1 MTTDALTGRPLP
13 LPSARTVKLV
23 LHALLSG
30 AFLVAYASGDEDTY
44 AMHLAAG
51 YLTLVV
57 LTLRLGAGA
66 ALGRGHILQLPRPGR
81 PGDLVR
87 RPWSAMPWL
96 SALLLAAVA
105 VAGISGIFA
114 DQVPRSL
121 VGHLH
126 EGLGEAAIYAALA
139 HIVFAL
145 ALWLRGRIA
154 QAARRTGPA
163 PARQG

>member
-1 MTTDALTGRPLP
+1 MTTEALFARPSL

-30 AFLVAYASGDEDTY
+30 AFLVAYATGDEDTY

-57 LTLRLGAGA
+57 LTARIGGDLTV
-66 ALGRGHILQLPRPGR
+66 GRGHSLQLPRPGR
-81 PGDLVR
+81 LSELVK

-96 SALLLAAVA
+96 TASLLVAA

-114 DQVPRSL
+114 GQLPRSL
-121 VGHLH
+121 IGHLH
-126 EGLGEAAIYAALA
+126 EGLGEAAMDIALA
-139 HIVFAL
+139 HILFVA
-145 ALWLRGRIA
+145 ALWLRGRFK
-154 QAARRTGPA
+154 R
-163 PARQG
+163 